1 MSEPI
6 IEYREEFNVTD
17 IARKYAEHVVRV
29 IDEQTLANV
38 ENQLAEYGYVKVVRC
53 RDCKFRCFDEC
64 TRIDEGFKD
73 YWFAIE
79 PDGFCAWGER
89 EEGGDDR

>member
-1 MSEPI
+1 MSEYI
-6 IEYREEFNVTD
+6 IS
-17 IARKYAEHVVRV
+17 
-29 IDEQTLANV
+29 DEQVA
-38 ENQLAEYGYVKVVRC
+38 ENQRLHGKKLLVMPVIVRC
-53 RDCKFRCFDEC
+53 RDCRFRCLDEC

-89 EEGGDDR
+89 NEAEDER